1 MEVDVQVERG
11 AETLDECHR
20 PGLGAG
26 GDGESGVLDEVS
38 RDRTV
43 DDAQAGLLPEA
54 VRIDI
59 GMKSIAMSISLAL

>member
-43 DDAQAGLLPEA
+43 DDAE
-54 VRIDI
+54 D
-59 GMKSIAMSISLAL
+59 LA